1 MSVKCIPAIVVV
13 MLLCL
18 ATGYFYLQESSFTQ
32 GLTLTPATVVGFGSK
47 ARLSTS
53 VNGQASSTDLQPVAE
68 FQVAGTS
75 YRVVGRAL
83 GYPRWQ
89 LGEVVEVYFAE
100 QNPHQARIKR
110 WDELYFYT
118 LLSGAFLILT
128 LLCPL
133 LNIFIIKLI
142 KTKS

>member
-1 MSVKCIPAIVVV
+1 MSVKYIPAVVVV

-18 ATGYFYLQESSFTQ
+18 ATGYFYLQESSFTA
-32 GLTLTPATVVGFGSK
+32 GLTVTPATVIGFGSK

-68 FQVAGTS
+68 FQYAGTS
-75 YRVVGRAL
+75 YKVKGRAL

-89 LGEVVEVYFAE
+89 LGEVVDVYFSE

-110 WDELYFYT
+110 WDELYFHS
-118 LLSGAFLILT
+118 LLSSAFLILT
-128 LLCPL
+128 LLCL
-133 LNIFIIKLI
+133 LTNIFFRKLI
-142 KTKS
+142 KTKI